1 MVCVRAC
8 TGDCLCAQQCPI
20 LCPTPWTI
28 ACHAPLFIEFSRQEH
43 WNGSAFPAP
52 GDLLHPGIEGA
63 SLGSPALA
71 RDSLLLNQRGTPQAD
86 GFLPVKMRG
95 GDGRRHS
102 GRPQTHLGL
111 EQAFVVSQEKPRT
124 ETVRGKELVEGREEL
139 ELNEGW
145 SPGSSS
151 QKEFKCLL
159 EMSPTPYPLNQ
170 HILEA

>member
-1 MVCVRAC
+1 MGWRF
-8 TGDCLCAQQCPI
+8 LLPEI
-20 LCPTPWTI
+20 
-28 ACHAPLFIEFSRQEH
+28 FSTQ
-43 WNGSAFPAP
+43 GSKLRLL
-52 GDLLHPGIEGA
+52 GLLHWHV
-63 SLGSPALA
+63 
-71 RDSLLLNQRGTPQAD
+71 DSLLLNQRGTPQAD